1 MKHIAVLG
9 STGSIGTQALNVI
22 SAHPDLF
29 DVFALSAGRNVDLLI
44 GQANAFHPKYVSA
57 EADFDE
63 SLLPAGTKR
72 IRGPH
77 SMEEIVSMDGCD
89 SVVGG
94 VSGIRQLPSLLC
106 ALRSGKRVA
115 LANKE
120 SIVCGH
126 QLVDEAIRS
135 GGTLIPVD
143 SEQSAIFQ
151 CLSGCS
157 SERMDQLDHILLTAS
172 GGPFW
177 NIPFSE
183 WKNITPEMALRHP
196 TWSMGNVITINSATL
211 FNKGLEIIE
220 ACFLF
225 HLPPD
230 KVRVVIH
237 PQSILHSAVSFV
249 DGSILANL
257 AVTDMCIPIQYALTW
272 PDRIASPTRPFSLE
286 DMNGLTFFHADPERF
301 HALRLAYE
309 CVKENG
315 SAPIIYNAANEQAA
329 LMFLQGK
336 LRFDEIQA
344 VVEDVLNSFP
354 HTDPDSL
361 EEILDLDRTARNSA
375 SLCAHS

>member
-1 MKHIAVLG
+1 MKHIAILG
-9 STGSIGTQALNVI
+9 STGSIGTQALHVI

-29 DVFALSAGRNVDLLI
+29 DVFSLSAGRNVDLLI
-44 GQANAFHPKYVSA
+44 RQANAFHPKYVSA
-57 EADFDE
+57 EAEIDE
-63 SLLPAGTKR
+63 SLLPAGTKL
-72 IRGPH
+72 ICGPRA
-77 SMEEIVSMDGCD
+77 MEEIVSMDGCD

-126 QLVDEAIRS
+126 HLVDEAIRS

-157 SERMDQLDHILLTAS
+157 SDRMDQVDHILLTAS

-177 NIPFSE
+177 TTPFSE
-183 WKNITPEMALRHP
+183 WRNITPEMALRHP
-196 TWSMGNVITINSATL
+196 TWSMGSVITINSATL
-211 FNKGLEIIE
+211 FNKGLEIVE

-225 HLPPD
+225 HLPAE
-230 KVRVVIH
+230 KIRVVIH
-237 PQSILHSAVSFV
+237 PQSILHSAVSFI

-272 PDRIASPTRPFSLE
+272 PDRIASPTRPFSLT
-286 DMNGLTFFHADPERF
+286 DMNGLSFFHADPECFR
-301 HALRLAYE
+301 ALRLAYD
-309 CVKENG
+309 CVKESG
-315 SAPIIYNAANEQAA
+315 SAPIIYNAANEQAV
-329 LMFLQGK
+329 LLFLQGK

-344 VVEDVLNSFP
+344 VVDDVLDSLP
-354 HTDPDSL
+354 HTDPESL
-361 EEILDLDRTARNSA
+361 EEILALDRIARNAASA
-375 SLCAHS
+375 RAHS